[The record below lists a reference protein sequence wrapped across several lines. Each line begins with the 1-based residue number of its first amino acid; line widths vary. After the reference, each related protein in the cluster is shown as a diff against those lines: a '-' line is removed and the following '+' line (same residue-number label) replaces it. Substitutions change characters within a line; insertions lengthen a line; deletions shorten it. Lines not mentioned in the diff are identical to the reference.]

1 MDYLCAVN
9 VIIMRG
15 HGQRKSIVVLL
26 GDRGRDR
33 DDLVIDRDCPFA
45 ATTVNNMLMKDAFI
59 KLRGS
64 SRRVLGMSQS
74 VSQSLT
80 RGQVYQTFDLVT
92 TSNRNV

>member
-1 MDYLCAVN
+1 MD
-9 VIIMRG
+9 RG
-15 HGQRKSIVVLL
+15 SRLEYCWR
-26 GDRGRDR
+26 DRGRDR